1 MPVHSA
7 TVSAISRSVT
17 MGSRWTLCG
26 VLGLASGFFSLKL
39 FELLLEL
46 LRRLGVGVLAAPFY

>member
-1 MPVHSA
+1 L
-7 TVSAISRSVT
+7 R
-17 MGSRWTLCG
+17 
-26 VLGLASGFFSLKL
+26 VLGLASGLLSLKL